1 MRNASKSG
9 EANAACMHDT
19 SIPLL
24 LSPTTHRPARW
35 PLPSPVVAHPLL
47 PPPAHGQPGTKE
59 EVKFL
64 RQLQSR
70 STNNGPACQ
79 RTGVLSSSV
88 ESLCDGASDDGDGP
102 VALDEPSSSTDDGA
116 DADADAAV
124 SSGAVAAS
132 TSSFLAALDSG
143 ADAR

>member
-1 MRNASKSG
+1 MHARHEHTFAPVSDDSSAGPLAAAVAGGGAS
-9 EANAACMHDT
+9 
-19 SIPLL
+19 P
-24 LSPTTHRPARW
+24 
-35 PLPSPVVAHPLL
+35 PSPSCT
-47 PPPAHGQPGTKE
+47 HGQPGTKE

-116 DADADAAV
+116 GDDADAAV
-124 SSGAVAAS
+124 SSGAAAAS